1 MGETKNMIKPR
12 WHNIQI
18 KSESFD
24 ELKQIQKQIPIR
36 TSIPQ
41 LIEWLIKVG
50 QNEIKSELQN
60 DKQRI

>member
-1 MGETKNMIKPR
+1 MGETKNMNKSR

-24 ELKQIQKQIPIR
+24 ELKEIQKQIPIR

-50 QNEIKSELQN
+50 HKEIQSELQN

>member
-1 MGETKNMIKPR
+1 MNKPR